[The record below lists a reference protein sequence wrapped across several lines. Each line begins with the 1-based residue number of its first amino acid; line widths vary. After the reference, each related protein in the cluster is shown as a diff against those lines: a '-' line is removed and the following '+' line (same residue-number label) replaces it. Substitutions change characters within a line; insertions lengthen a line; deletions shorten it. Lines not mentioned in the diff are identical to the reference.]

1 MAVIGVYVL
10 VVVGATASL
19 ADASAACS
27 SWPACSGS
35 LTEPAIAVALG
46 HRLLAGVVGVLVL
59 VAGVTLFR
67 TETPRRVKATAGLAL
82 LAYPGQIGLGAL
94 MATSGTVAP
103 GVHLLVGVGIFAMLL
118 VSLAWHLEFETGSEE
133 TGISTERLEP
143 APHPDDVDTDDSPT
157 PAAEQSTPTA
167 QQDQPTP
174 LEEQSLGRRLR
185 ARGFAYFRLMKPR
198 LMWLL
203 CLVAAAAMTLAAAS
217 GWELTVW
224 TIVFTL
230 TGGVL
235 SIGASG
241 TFNHVLERDRDKRMS
256 RTSDRPLATH
266 EVPKRNAL
274 VFGFALTGLS
284 IFVFLQV
291 NVLAAAL
298 GLVAILFYSIIYTL
312 VLKPNTVQNTVL
324 GGAAG
329 SLPALIGWTAVT
341 GRIDVAALLL
351 AGFIFVWTPSHFYN
365 LALAYRDDYER
376 GGFPMM
382 PVVRGETT
390 TRKHILLWLG
400 ATLVFG
406 SLLIWVT
413 ELGWL
418 TAATTT
424 ILGTV
429 FLWMVVSL
437 HREQTEQA
445 AFRAFHASNAYLGLY
460 LLAIV
465 VDTLAV

>member
-1 MAVIGVYVL
+1 M
-10 VVVGATASL
+10 ATAGGT
-19 ADASAACS
+19 A
-27 SWPACSGS
+27 PG
-35 LTEPAIAVALG
+35 PAI
-46 HRLLAGVVGVLVL
+46 HLLAGVS
-59 VAGVTLFR
+59 LF
-67 TETPRRVKATAGLAL
+67 VAL
-82 LAYPGQIGLGAL
+82 LLA
-94 MATSGTVAP
+94 
-103 GVHLLVGVGIFAMLL
+103 
-118 VSLAWHLEFETGSEE
+118 LAWHLEFETGADER
-133 TGISTERLEP
+133 GIPPEQLEP
-143 APHPDDVDTDDSPT
+143 APYPEEADDEP
-157 PAAEQSTPTA
+157 TPTA
-167 QQDQPTP
+167 DDQTP
-174 LEEQSLGRRLR
+174 LAEQPLATRLK

-203 CLVAAAAMTLAAAS
+203 SLVAAAAMTLAAAS
-217 GWELTVW
+217 GWTLTVE

-235 SIGASG
+235 SIGSSG

-266 EVPKRNAL
+266 EVPKRNAI
-274 VFGFALTGLS
+274 VFGVVLAALS
-284 IFVFLQV
+284 IGVFLQV

-329 SLPALIGWTAVT
+329 SLPALIGWAAVT

-390 TRKHILLWLG
+390 TRKHILLWVG
-400 ATLVFG
+400 VTLVFG
-406 SLLIWVT
+406 SLLIWET
-413 ELGWL
+413 SLGWL
-418 TAATTT
+418 TAVTTVV
-424 ILGTV
+424 LGTV

-465 VDTLAV
+465 VDTLAL